1 MSTMSDQ
8 SWAYGDP
15 AQNQRLVQHLLQ
27 QYQQYQQQQYSQQG
41 SEEEEDFFTESTS
54 DLVAHSPSANNPD
67 PNDGY
72 YSMGLDSAHYPQGR
86 QRPRHEHQ
94 ASISG
99 PEGLA
104 LPSHRIRP
112 PDNNGFP
119 AETFNQDINALFS
132 QQVQPNFLNS
142 AQIYFQLQQ
151 PSPEASH
158 NLQLEGNPQ
167 LNPQFNPQAHPEA
180 PPWNPEA
187 LRTPPQPGARETSV
201 ARVDQRN
208 IDPRILQPA
217 QVRFPGRPQP
227 SSPAT
232 TQADYAP
239 PVTPSNDDRVSIGQ
253 RSDAS
258 RSRICPTCGIPFG
271 DRRTRK
277 RHEREVHNEGAVP
290 PYVCPCG
297 RRTIRVWNH
306 DRHMASCRR
315 RDDSRNPYV
324 CRCGEQHFEHQ
335 LHLDH
340 TKDCGKQIAGR
351 RPRAQDTTN
360 NNTANNNSNQV
371 WLR

>member
-1 MSTMSDQ
+1 MSDRQ

-15 AQNQRLVQHLLQ
+15 AHHQHQHLMQHLLQ
-27 QYQQYQQQQYSQQG
+27 QYQQQYQQQQYSQQG

-72 YSMGLDSAHYPQGR
+72 YAIGLDSAHYSQGR
-86 QRPRHEHQ
+86 QRPRQEHQ
-94 ASISG
+94 ASNSG

-132 QQVQPNFLNS
+132 QSQQVQPNFPNG

-158 NLQLEGNPQ
+158 NLQLEGTVPQ
-167 LNPQFNPQAHPEA
+167 LNPQFNPQADPEA
-180 PPWNPEA
+180 PPWNPA
-187 LRTPPQPGARETSV
+187 TLRTPPQRGARETFV
-201 ARVDQRN
+201 PRVDQRN
-208 IDPRILQPA
+208 IDPRILQQA
-217 QVRFPGRPQP
+217 QAQFPGRPQP

-258 RSRICPTCGIPFG
+258 RSRICPTCGTPFG

-290 PYVCPCG
+290 PYACPCG
-297 RRTIRVWNH
+297 RKTIRVWNH

-315 RDDSRNPYV
+315 REDSRNPYV

-340 TKDCGKQIAGR
+340 TKDCGKQTAGR
-351 RPRAQDTTN
+351 RPRAQDI
-360 NNTANNNSNQV
+360 ANNNQL
-371 WLR
+371 WLRL